1 MLGVFLVGIFT
12 HLGRN
17 ASNLTGMA
25 VGFVVVITLALKNR
39 LLDWT
44 GLVDAAA
51 LDQTI
56 RATIALNA
64 KLMAAQQP
72 PADLS
77 LAGWDRLYSFS
88 LAWPWWIIIG
98 TALTAGIALLGG
110 RTKREPVK

>member
-1 MLGVFLVGIFT
+1 MGIFT
-12 HLGRN
+12 RLGRN

-44 GLVDAAA
+44 GLVDAVA
-51 LDQTI
+51 LDRTLS
-56 RATIALNA
+56 ATAALNA
-64 KLMAAQQP
+64 KLTTAQQP
-72 PADLS
+72 PTDLS
-77 LAGWDRLYSFS
+77 LAGWDQLYAFS

-110 RTKREPVK
+110 RTNRPRVQ